1 MNSCYT
7 IKESE
12 TEEYY
17 KKLTDRRGYMKKK
30 RTVAAV
36 LAMVLTLGAGL
47 AGCST
52 KSKEIVFADVGWDS
66 VRFHNAVAGLV
77 AESAFDYSWTEM
89 PGSTPIMH
97 EALKSGEIDVNM
109 EEWTDNLATY
119 HEDRDAGLFKD
130 LGTNFGDNT
139 QGFYVPRYVI
149 EGDPERGI
157 APMAPDLK
165 TVQDLKK
172 YADVFPDDE
181 KPGKGRIYGA
191 IPGWEI
197 NEVMQKK
204 VQYNGLDS
212 QYNYFQPGSDSALSA
227 AFTSAYEKG
236 DPIVG
241 YYWEPTWLTGK
252 YDLVLLEDTPY
263 VDLEKFKAGETACPS
278 VDVTVGVSNQFYEA
292 EPEFCE
298 FLEKYKTSS
307 ALTSEALAYMQD
319 TGADYGEAAKWFLT
333 EHSEF
338 IDQWLPEDKAAE
350 VKGALGLVEEKP
362 NYFFEFPFVIPI
374 DVSAFDASV
383 KAFAGQASVFKA
395 IRNGLNVLINVLNA
409 ILNLIPWWLLLV
421 IVFFGG
427 YKLSGKLR
435 NGFIYSALLFL
446 VGVIGLWDLM
456 YETLSIVL
464 ASVVI
469 SLLIGL
475 PVGILISGS
484 EKANVIIRPILDTM
498 QTMPVFVYLIP
509 ATLFFGLGKAPA
521 VIATT
526 IYAIVPVIRLTSH
539 GIRQVDPEVVEA
551 ARSFGS
557 TKMQC
562 LFKVQIPQALPTILT
577 GVNQTLM
584 MAMAM
589 VVTCSMIGASG
600 LGMEVLISVNRT
612 EIGRGLLSGTAVVIV
627 AILMDRLTQGWFK
640 RKEEN
645 ADGRK

>member
-1 MNSCYT
+1 
-7 IKESE
+7 
-12 TEEYY
+12 
-17 KKLTDRRGYMKKK
+17 MKKK
-30 RTVAAV
+30 RTIVAV

-52 KSKEIVFADVGWDS
+52 KSREIAFADVGWDS
-66 VRFHNAVAGLV
+66 VKFHNAVAGLV
-77 AESAFDYSWTEM
+77 AESAFGYTWKEM
-89 PGSTPIMH
+89 PGSSPIMH
-97 EALKSGEIDVNM
+97 EALKNGEIDVNM
-109 EEWTDNLATY
+109 EEWTDNLSTY
-119 HEDRDAGLFKD
+119 YEDRDAGLFKD
-130 LGTNFGDNT
+130 LGTNFGDNI

-157 APMAPDLK
+157 EPMAPGLK

-181 KPGKGRIYGA
+181 KPGMGRIYGA

-197 NEVMQKK
+197 NEIIQKK
-204 VQYNGLDS
+204 VKFNGLDS
-212 QYNYFQPGSDSALSA
+212 QYNYFQPGSDAALSA
-227 AFTSAYEKG
+227 AFTSAFEKG
-236 DPIVG
+236 EPIVG

-252 YDLVLLEDTPY
+252 YDMVLLEDYPY
-263 VDLEKFKAGETACPS
+263 VDLEKYKAGETACPS
-278 VDVTVGVSNQFYEA
+278 VDVTVGVSNQFYEE

-298 FLEKYKTSS
+298 FLEKYETSS

-319 TGADYGEAAKWFLT
+319 NEGVTYTDTAKWFLT
-333 EHSEF
+333 EHSEL
-338 IDQWLPEDKAAE
+338 IDQWLPEDKAE
-350 VKGALGLVEEKP
+350 DVRGALGLSQEKT
-362 NYFFEFPFVIPI
+362 NYFFDFPFVIPI
-374 DVSAFDASV
+374 DVNAFDTSV
-383 KAFAGQASVFKA
+383 KAFANQSTVFKA
-395 IRNGLNVLINVLNA
+395 IRDGLNILINVLNA
-409 ILNLIPWWLLLV
+409 ILNLIPWWLLIA

-427 YKLSGKLR
+427 YKLSGKVR
-435 NGFIYSALLFL
+435 NGIIYSILLFL
-446 VGVIGLWDLM
+446 VGAIGLWDLM

-475 PVGILISGS
+475 PVGIMISGS
-484 EKANVIIRPILDTM
+484 DRANVIVRPILDTM

-509 ATLFFGLGKAPA
+509 AVLFFGLGKAPA

-557 TKMQC
+557 TKWQC

-600 LGMEVLISVNRT
+600 LGMEVLISVNRI
-612 EIGRGLLSGTAVVIV
+612 EIGRGLLAGTAVVIV

-640 RKEEN
+640 RKEDN